1 MTEAQKQNYHV
12 PMECAGWT
20 LAALLRRVRPEL
32 SWSQAKRLI
41 HHRHVQVNGNLC
53 MDDARRL
60 KPGDVVAV
68 WQEPLARPIREE
80 DIQIVYQ
87 DPYLVVVDKPAGITT
102 LRHPEERHWPRRR
115 RQLQPTLD
123 EMVLEILQGA
133 LSVTNPTGR
142 SSHRK
147 TPTAR
152 KSQKSNSGS
161 QKHRPSHRLRRL
173 YPVHRL
179 DRDTSGL
186 IVFALRPE
194 AYLKLVQMFRK
205 HQIHR
210 VYLALALGRVE
221 EQTFRSYLVRDRG
234 DGLRGS
240 TQEPGKG
247 QLAVTHVRPLEYLP
261 GYTLLECRLETGR
274 THQIRI
280 HLSEAGHRVC
290 GEKIYTHPLGG
301 KPIPDP
307 SGAMRHMLHA
317 AQLGFQHPI
326 TGEPLL
332 FESPMPTDMRRL
344 IEKLRHQP
352 ESPPPN

>member
-1 MTEAQKQNYHV
+1 MNQRQKQNYHV
-12 PMECAGWT
+12 PQQCAGWT

-32 SWSQAKRLI
+32 SWSQARRLI

-53 MDDARRL
+53 VDDARRL
-60 KPGDVVAV
+60 KAGDVVAV
-68 WQEPLARPIREE
+68 WREPLARPVQPE
-80 DIQIVYQ
+80 DIPILYQ
-87 DPYLVVVDKPAGITT
+87 DQYLVVVDKPAGVTT
-102 LRHPEERHWPRRR
+102 VRHPEERRWPRRR

-123 EMVLEILQGA
+123 EMLLEILFGA
-133 LSVTNPTGR
+133 SGR
-142 SSHRK
+142 KGQPSAQSRNTVVGRLK
-147 TPTAR
+147 
-152 KSQKSNSGS
+152 QK
-161 QKHRPSHRLRRL
+161 RFVRRRI

-186 IVFALRPE
+186 MVFALRPE
-194 AYLKLVQMFRK
+194 VQQKLIQMFRK

-210 VYLALALGRVE
+210 VYVALVLGRVE
-221 EQTFRSYLVRDRG
+221 AQTFRSYLVRDRG

-240 TQEPGKG
+240 SQQPGQG

-280 HLSEAGHRVC
+280 HLAEAGHRVC

-301 KPIPDP
+301 KPSADP
-307 SGAMRHMLHA
+307 SGALRQMLHA

-326 TGEPLL
+326 TGEELL
-332 FESPMPTDMRRL
+332 FESPMPADMRRL
-344 IEKLRHQP
+344 IETLRQQP
-352 ESPPPN
+352 PQV